1 MSLRRVFAIVVVG
14 AAMVVTL
21 ASPASA
27 QPDFKKA
34 AEHYKNAEAAMAAEK
49 WDSAASEYGIAY
61 EITRDP
67 VLFFKIAGAADK
79 GGKCPLAIT
88 YYRRYLKEA
97 SPNEEFRKKTT
108 ERIVAC
114 GGKLDPVAG
123 SSDPGTGSGSA
134 VAVGTGSGAGSDVGA
149 GSGSAVGAGSGAG
162 SDVGAGSGSAAGS
175 GAGSGS
181 GSDSG
186 FSEDSTITLAPT
198 LVDEKPSSKKTG
210 AWIAVGTSIAA
221 VTVGS
226 VLLMSASST
235 EKDIQDLYA
244 NTSTGRPP
252 MFEGTTK
259 TRYDELVSQGK
270 RFNTL
275 AAISFGAAG
284 AAAAIGVTL
293 FVMDRGHG
301 TSSEKAHA
309 LRVVP
314 TVGPSGAGFAALGH
328 F

>member
-49 WDSAASEYGIAY
+49 WDSAASEYGVAY

-67 VLFFKIAGAADK
+67 VLFFKIAGAADR

-97 SPNEEFRKKTT
+97 TPNEEFRRKTA

-114 GGKLDPVAG
+114 GGKLDP
-123 SSDPGTGSGSA
+123 GTSAGSGSA
-134 VAVGTGSGAGSDVGA
+134 GSGSAGSGSAAVTTGSGSGAGSDAGA
-149 GSGSAVGAGSGAG
+149 GSGSAVGGGSGAG
-162 SDVGAGSGSAAGS
+162 AETGS

-181 GSDSG
+181 SAPAGSGSASG
-186 FSEDSTITLAPT
+186 FGDDTTITLGPT
-198 LVDEKPSSKKTG
+198 LVDEKPSSKKTV

-235 EKDIQDLYA
+235 QKDIEDLYA
-244 NTSTGRPP
+244 NTSSGRPP
-252 MFEGTTK
+252 AFEGVAR
-259 TRYDELVSQGK
+259 TRYDELVAQGK

-284 AAAAIGVTL
+284 AAAVIGVTL
-293 FVMDRGHG
+293 FVMDKGHG
-301 TSSEKAHA
+301 PNRRRPRPCAWCP
-309 LRVVP
+309 R
-314 TVGPSGAGFAALGH
+314 
-328 F
+328 